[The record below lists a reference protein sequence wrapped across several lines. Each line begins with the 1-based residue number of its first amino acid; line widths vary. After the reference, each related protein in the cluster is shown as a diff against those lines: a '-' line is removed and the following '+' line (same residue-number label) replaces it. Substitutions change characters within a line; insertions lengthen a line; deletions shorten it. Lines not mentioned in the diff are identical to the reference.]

1 MQFRY
6 QYHGTTQVADSASA
20 QRFDFAPDLLRS
32 PVAFDAVL
40 RREGSAHWQVRE
52 ALSALHDVVVSDLRT
67 RGRDPAAYKA
77 WLANNEQHMLAQ
89 FMQRGKGVKAKL
101 DATWAELHALQRRK
115 AGVLGPFYRARSNY
129 FNWLYTANRDAWFVL
144 DPVITVHPDRVLFEA
159 FSQDESTYCAVSISH
174 DAFARTG
181 AMAYGTTNI
190 DYSVSLYEEFQKI
203 RDYRDTRL
211 AIDPAGFSVQA
222 EGDTALREEKI
233 DLPDSWLSGFLQVSS
248 ASALPATVLDLHPMD
263 LHSLLSALR
272 QHREKSGPRAL
283 RIELAPHA
291 APTLVLEPWNLR
303 LPTRRSQLVGAPISA
318 PQTIRLWGRRRL
330 LTLERLIAVAQRVR
344 VHLLGTGMPSFWVI
358 ETGAVTVTLGL
369 SGWTSNDWASAAK
382 FALLAPRHALPQTKL
397 AAVAQALQSR
407 WMASVDELSASTQLT
422 TSEVRAALTAWAQA
436 GRAVFD
442 LPSQRW
448 AWRELL
454 REPLAPDQLRL
465 ASPEEDE
472 AVAIVASQ
480 RVQVERIDF
489 AQGHARIAGQVPT
502 GAHTHQT
509 VLELSGDD
517 ALTDARCDCNHYQ
530 QNALR
535 RGPCVHML
543 ALRLMAQSPL
553 DAARA
558 QQAQDQAAASAT
570 GLEAATAAPAQG
582 AST

>member
-6 QYHGTTQVADSASA
+6 QYHGNTQVADSASA
-20 QRFDFAPDLLRS
+20 QSFDFAPDLLRS

-67 RGRDPAAYKA
+67 RGRDPVAYKT

-101 DATWAELHALQRRK
+101 DAAWADLHALQSRK
-115 AGVLGPFYRARSNY
+115 REVLGPFYSARAKY
-129 FNWLYTANRDAWFVL
+129 FNWLYTANRDAWYVL
-144 DPVITVHPDRVLFEA
+144 DPVITVHPERVLFEA

-174 DAFARTG
+174 EAFARTG

-222 EGDTALREEKI
+222 EGDTELREEKI
-233 DLPDSWLSGFLQVSS
+233 DLPESWLTGFLQVSS
-248 ASALPATVLDLHPMD
+248 ASALPATVLELHPMD

-283 RIELAPHA
+283 RIELAPNA

-303 LPTRRSQLVGAPISA
+303 LPTRRSQLVGAPITE

-397 AAVAQALQSR
+397 AAVANALQAR
-407 WMASVDELSASTQLT
+407 WMASVDELSASTQMT
-422 TSEVRAALTAWAQA
+422 PGEVRAALTAWAQA

-502 GAHTHQT
+502 GTRTHQT

-517 ALTDARCDCNHYQ
+517 ALTDARCDCNQFQ

-543 ALRLMAQSPL
+543 ALRLVAQGPL

-558 QQAQDQAAASAT
+558 QQALGQTTASAT
-570 GLEAATAAPAQG
+570 GLETASAAPEQG
-582 AST
+582 ART